1 MLIAHLNL
9 ISPPVDVNEL
19 TSRLTKIKLE
29 WKMFNDI
36 GFCPHLICLQNPDD
50 DSIYIDNTNDGHL
63 SGLRKRNIV
72 IDCSDIGEFL
82 ARVSDFTGKYSSSGG
97 VKRPNAV
104 ENYGDVHEENG
115 INVLF

>member
-9 ISPPVDVNEL
+9 ISPPVDIDEL
-19 TSRLTKIKLE
+19 SERLAKMKLD
-29 WKMFNDI
+29 WKMSNNI

-82 ARVSDFTGKYSSSGG
+82 TRVSDFTGKYSVSR
-97 VKRPNAV
+97 VKRPNVV
-104 ENYGDVHEENG
+104 ENYGNVHEENG